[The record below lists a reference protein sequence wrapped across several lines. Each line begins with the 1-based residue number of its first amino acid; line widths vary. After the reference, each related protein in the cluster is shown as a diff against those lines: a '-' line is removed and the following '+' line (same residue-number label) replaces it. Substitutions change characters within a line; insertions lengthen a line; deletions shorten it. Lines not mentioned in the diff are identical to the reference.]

1 MKEPFHK
8 HFFLYLDCLIVH
20 KLIDIIENVE
30 ALTMIII
37 VNFIITNDIILSILL
52 RYTDSD
58 YPFDIFNLYLS
69 NTIIAIRLNSMC
81 FHVVTL
87 LCPRH

>member
-58 YPFDIFNLYLS
+58 YPFGILDIRILITHLAS
-69 NTIIAIRLNSMC
+69 
-81 FHVVTL
+81 
-87 LCPRH
+87 